1 MCIIFGCCFVVHV
14 LGSCMYQCFG
24 FSVED
29 MMIHGEDLQLLDEG
43 EQAMFTESG
52 SVVFVAPGV

>member
-1 MCIIFGCCFVVHV
+1 
-14 LGSCMYQCFG
+14 MYQCFG

-43 EQAMFTESG
+43 EQAMN
-52 SVVFVAPGV
+52 VH